1 MTIDKLE
8 SLPIREVSL
17 ANDRY
22 KPEMRRFLS
31 NLTAVQIKT
40 IALPLVGSLGKYQY
54 RSVGKPNAAEPKAIQ
69 KIRNGAKSKESYV
82 DFLLIFFS
90 PSNFGY
96 LWQTMSAP
104 MQKLLEAL
112 AEKHYLTEEEAV
124 KLYGKKIIVRSSYWR
139 SEIAEELEPWLHCSR
154 DFVMSDY
161 GYAQE
166 ECLFSFEYAALYSV
180 FFAWQCLQQEKEKP
194 SLAGLQTYNGEKAI
208 FHDYPFVASLFESG
222 QLKVG
227 STKLRTKSFE
237 KAVEKLN
244 LEDFHIQSSNEW
256 MSYCSRQYFVPMLY
270 ALFAD
275 EWDMAGSDVQEQI
288 KDILKA
294 EEEYEDDFYKLF
306 VPHIKGIKSNYVSY
320 ACIYYFLHNISNV
333 LTEYPFD
340 EWTSVEQFIRLMRAY
355 KDEKNNCGEIVYQ
368 LFDRYNFAR
377 IKLENGYIG
386 GHWISFKTQMSE
398 LSDVVAKS
406 ILFALASW
414 GVLEIA
420 YLPEMPKDA
429 VSPFDALKYV
439 RLTKFGR
446 YVYEHDEEYMSPMAQ
461 EDANSFEL
469 SEDRLLIKVNNLES
483 PRIFVLERFAQSVAP
498 TLYKVEASYFMKDCS
513 TKVELEEKI
522 NLFKRNFGKNLPQ
535 VWNDFFE
542 DLLMRC
548 EAFAKAGKAYTI
560 RRINKKD
567 KRLQEIIL
575 TDERLKSYILR
586 AEGYLIL
593 IEQKHLPEVIKIM
606 QEYGYMM

>member
-1 MTIDKLE
+1 MTIDRLE

-17 ANDRY
+17 SDDRY
-22 KPEMRRFLS
+22 KPEMKIFLN
-31 NLTAVQIKT
+31 NLTAEQVKMIVR
-40 IALPLVGSLGKYQY
+40 PLADSLSRYQY
-54 RSVGKPNAAEPKAIQ
+54 RSAGKPNAAEPKPIL
-69 KIRNGAKSKESYV
+69 KIRNGAKTKADYV
-82 DFLLIFFS
+82 DFLLIFLS
-90 PSNFGY
+90 PSNLDY
-96 LWQTMSAP
+96 LWQSMPTP

-124 KLYGKKIIVRSSYWR
+124 KLYGKKILVRSSYWR
-139 SEIAEELEPWLHCSR
+139 SVFIEELEPWLHCSI
-154 DFVMSDY
+154 DFVMSKY

-166 ECLFSFEYAALYSV
+166 ECVISFRYISLYSV
-180 FFAWQCLQQEKEKP
+180 FFGWKCLQQKKEKP
-194 SLAGLQTYNGEKAI
+194 SLVGLQTYNGEKAI
-208 FHDYPFVASLFESG
+208 FHDYSFVASLFESG

-227 STKLRTKSFE
+227 STKLRTKTFE

-244 LEDFHIQSSNEW
+244 LEGFHIQSSNEW

-270 ALFAD
+270 ALYAD
-275 EWDMAGSDVQEQI
+275 EWDMGNWDVQEQI
-288 KDILKA
+288 KKILKA
-294 EEEYEDDFYKLF
+294 DEEYEAVFYKLF
-306 VPHIKGIKSNYVSY
+306 VPHIKGIKSNYVSS
-320 ACIYYFLHNISNV
+320 ACVYYFLHNISSV
-333 LTEYPFD
+333 LTENSFD

-355 KDEKNNCGEIVYQ
+355 KDGKDNCGEAVFQ
-368 LFDRYNFAR
+368 LFDGYNFAR
-377 IKLENGYIG
+377 LKLENAYTEY
-386 GHWISFKTQMSE
+386 WISLKTQMSE
-398 LSDVVAKS
+398 VSEVVAKS
-406 ILFALASW
+406 VLFALASW

-446 YVYEHDEEYMSPMAQ
+446 YVYEHDEEYMSPIAQ

-469 SEDRLLIKVNNLES
+469 SEERLLIKVNNLES

-498 TLYKVEASYFMKDCS
+498 TLYKVEASYFMKDCT

-522 NLFKRNFGKNLPQ
+522 ERFKRNFGKNMPQ

-548 EAFAKAGKAYTI
+548 EAFTKAGKAYTI
-560 RRINKKD
+560 RRINKND

-575 TDERLKSYILR
+575 TDARLKSYILR

-593 IEQKHLPEVIKIM
+593 IEQKHIPEVIKIM
-606 QEYGYMM
+606 HEYGYMM